1 MSVHGERNKVLC
13 GVSQWINMNRPVSLE
28 KVAWNWKLFLYIN
41 GAVLY
46 FYFNLGL
53 FINIYFVIIN

>member
-28 KVAWNWKLFLYIN
+28 NVA
-41 GAVLY
+41 
-46 FYFNLGL
+46 
-53 FINIYFVIIN
+53 